1 MKLKALFDQTQT
13 HSRDRV
19 ALLNY
24 HQQLKCI
31 ITWFLSM
38 DCQSAIYSIENST
51 KAVKRLPVILCESIY
66 KATKDVS
73 FVSGEVTL
81 IEFER
86 CLESCLKKYF
96 NPIPK
101 MITRQEKIPK
111 VPPCKTKTNARTR
124 DRKFTDKKI
133 VCSLYNQ
140 PHRLIECKKCIK
152 RNLQGRKK
160 LVSTNK
166 LC

>member
-1 MKLKALFDQTQT
+1 MKLKAVFDQTQI

-24 HQQLKCI
+24 HQQFKCI
-31 ITWFLSM
+31 TTWFLSM

-66 KATKDVS
+66 KATKDFS

-86 CLESCLKKYF
+86 WLESCLKKYF
-96 NPIPK
+96 NLIPN

-111 VPPCKTKTNARTR
+111 ASPCKAKTNVKTT
-124 DRKFTDKKI
+124 DRKSTDKQI
-133 VCSLYNQ
+133 VCLLCNQ
-140 PHRLIECKKCIK
+140 PHRLIECEKCIK
-152 RNLQGRKK
+152 RNLQERKK

-166 LC
+166 L